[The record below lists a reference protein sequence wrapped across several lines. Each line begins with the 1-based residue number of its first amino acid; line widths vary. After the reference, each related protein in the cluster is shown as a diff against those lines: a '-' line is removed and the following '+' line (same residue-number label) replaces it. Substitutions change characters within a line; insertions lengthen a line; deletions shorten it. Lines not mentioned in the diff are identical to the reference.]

1 MASNFDGSFET
12 LRWHLHDK
20 SEMPVSLAAVLVLD
34 VGVFLTFSW
43 LFWFGSFSS
52 FAVVFVDMLNIP
64 LF

>member
-34 VGVFLTFSW
+34 VGVFFDVFLAVLAW
-43 LFWFGSFSS
+43 
-52 FAVVFVDMLNIP
+52 VVF
-64 LF
+64 FFCCCFC